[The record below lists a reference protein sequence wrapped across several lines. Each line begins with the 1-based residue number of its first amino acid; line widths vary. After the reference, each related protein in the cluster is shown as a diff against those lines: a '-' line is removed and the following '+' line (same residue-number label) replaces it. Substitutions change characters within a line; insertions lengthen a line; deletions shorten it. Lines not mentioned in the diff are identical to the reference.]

1 MFMKFFAYFFI
12 GTHSYKIHTRLFE
25 NYICHPVGLFSYFH
39 RNVFTLSN
47 IFSLNYNKNMIYL

>member
-39 RNVFTLSN
+39 RNRFHFVQYFFTELQ
-47 IFSLNYNKNMIYL
+47 